1 MVRWLIDGPQKLTF
15 DEPVDRLDVRL
26 VAGRINVVGAD
37 GPARLEVTR
46 VDRFPL
52 HVEHRDGRLVIRHE
66 RRRRFAALLWPLS
79 HSSRRFRT
87 EISVVVPV
95 GTRLDL
101 DLASGSVIVT
111 GIGGATDV
119 DVISGYV
126 TLMGLCGPTSAK
138 VLSGSVEVLGASGDL
153 TVETVSGEVII
164 ADSSAGRVDA
174 STVSGAI
181 TCDLDNPHNSA
192 IRLAT
197 ASGNVTIRIREDSD
211 LTVRLGTTSGRITSG
226 FAQLVPVT
234 GIGVGQTCEGVLGT
248 GLGRLDATAISGSV
262 ALLAR
267 VVDDDP
273 VDHVPADDGAF
284 A

>member
-15 DEPVDRLDVRL
+15 DEPVDRLAVRL
-26 VAGRINVVGAD
+26 VSGRINVVGAD

-46 VDRFPL
+46 ISRFPV
-52 HVEHRDGRLVIRHE
+52 HVEHRDGRLAIRHE
-66 RRRRFAALLWPLS
+66 RQRRWATLLWPLIQ
-79 HSSRRFRT
+79 SSRRFRT
-87 EISVVVPV
+87 EISVAVPV

-101 DLASGSVIVT
+101 DLVSGSVIVT
-111 GIGGATDV
+111 GIGGAADV
-119 DVISGYV
+119 DVTSGYV
-126 TLMGLCGPTSAK
+126 TLMGLGGPVSAR

-181 TCDLDNPHNSA
+181 TCDLDNPRDSA
-192 IRLAT
+192 IRLGT
-197 ASGNVTIRIREDSD
+197 ISGNVTVRIREDSD
-211 LTVRLGTTSGRITSG
+211 LTVRLRTTSGRITSA
-226 FAQLVPVT
+226 FPQLVPVT
-234 GIGVGQTCEGVLGT
+234 GLRAGQSCDGVLGT
-248 GLGRLDATAISGSV
+248 GLGRLDAIAVSGSV
-262 ALLAR
+262 ALLSR